1 MAYISKYREKWRAQV
16 QKAGVRE
23 SAVFDTKREAQAWA
37 IRKES
42 ELGATKG
49 ARGQTFAAAV
59 AHYLETVSTE
69 KRDAVDW
76 ERRRF
81 EDMAL
86 FFGEE
91 TPLSKVDSAMVGKW
105 RDWRLTGD
113 AKLKRRAVT
122 GSTVQREANLL
133 RHLFTLAKDEWRW
146 IQDHPFRGVRLPEE
160 NEPRTQIW
168 RWQQIKRILRAGQ
181 ASGGKIGE
189 TTAAFHIA
197 LRSAM
202 RLSEALAAPA
212 VYDPKRRVV
221 SFSKTKTTG
230 KAIRP
235 VPPKAGRLL
244 ERPPFKVGPNEASTL
259 FSKLCNQQMIGD
271 LTFHDSRG
279 TAMTLLA
286 RKVDVMTLARISGN
300 KDINLLFNTYYRESA
315 EEISARL

>member
-1 MAYISKYREKWRAQV
+1 MAYISKYREKWRAQI
-16 QKAGVRE
+16 QKMGVRE

-37 IRKES
+37 LRKES

-49 ARGQTFAAAV
+49 SRGRTFGAAV
-59 AHYLETVSTE
+59 AHYLETVSTD

-81 EDMAL
+81 DDMTV

-91 TPLSKVDSAMVGKW
+91 TLLIKIDSAIVGKW
-105 RDWRLTGD
+105 RDWRIKGD
-113 AKLKRRAVT
+113 KERRPVS

-133 RHLFTLAKDEWRW
+133 RHLFTLARDEWHW
-146 IQDHPFRGVRLPEE
+146 IQAHPFQGVRLPAE
-160 NEPRTQIW
+160 NEPRKTVW

-181 ASGGKIGE
+181 RSGGKIGE
-189 TTAAFHIA
+189 VTAAFHIA

-202 RLSEALAAPA
+202 RLSEALAAPG
-212 VYDPKRRVV
+212 VYDARRRVV
-221 SFSKTKTTG
+221 AFVTTKTGG
-230 KAIRP
+230 KSERP

-244 ERPPFKVGPNEASTL
+244 ARAPFRVDPNEASVL
-259 FSKLCNQQMIGD
+259 FSKLCKQQMVKG
-271 LTFHDSRG
+271 LTFHDARA

-315 EEISARL
+315 AEIANRL

>member
-49 ARGQTFAAAV
+49 ARGQTFGAAV
-59 AHYLETVSTE
+59 THYLETVSTG

-81 EDMAL
+81 EAMTAY
-86 FFGEE
+86 FGDE
-91 TPLSKVDSAMVGKW
+91 TLLAKIDSALIGKW

-113 AKLKRRAVT
+113 KKTGRKAVS

-146 IQDHPFRGVRLPEE
+146 ISDHPFRGVRLPAE
-160 NEPRTQIW
+160 NDARDQVW

-181 ASGGKIGE
+181 RSGGKIGE
-189 TTAAFHIA
+189 VTAAFHIA

-202 RLSEALAAPA
+202 RLSEALAAPGG
-212 VYDPKRRVV
+212 YDAKRRVV
-221 SFSKTKTTG
+221 VLEQTKTSGRTE
-230 KAIRP
+230 RP
-235 VPPKAGRLL
+235 MPPKACRLL
-244 ERPPFKVGPNEASTL
+244 AREPFKVGPNEASVL
-259 FSKLCNQQMIGD
+259 FSKLCRQQMVKGV
-271 LTFHDSRG
+271 TFHDARA

-315 EEISARL
+315 EEIARRL

>member
-16 QKAGVRE
+16 QKMGVRE

-37 IRKES
+37 LSKES

-49 ARGQTFAAAV
+49 SRGRTFGAAV
-59 AHYLETVSTE
+59 AHYLATVSTD

-81 EDMAL
+81 DDMAV

-91 TPLSKVDSAMVGKW
+91 TLLIKIDSAIVGKW
-105 RDWRLTGD
+105 RDWRIKGD
-113 AKLKRRAVT
+113 KAAERRPVS

-133 RHLFTLAKDEWRW
+133 RHLFTLARDEWHW
-146 IQDHPFRGVRLPEE
+146 IQAHPFQGVRLPSE
-160 NEPRTQIW
+160 NEPRKTVW

-181 ASGGKIGE
+181 RSGGKIGE
-189 TTAAFHIA
+189 VTAAFHIA

-202 RLSEALAAPA
+202 RLSEALAAPG
-212 VYDPKRRVV
+212 VYDARRRVV
-221 SFSKTKTTG
+221 ALETTKTG
-230 KAIRP
+230 GRQERP

-244 ERPPFKVGPNEASTL
+244 ARAPFRVDPNEASVL
-259 FSKLCNQQMIGD
+259 FSKLCKQQMVKG
-271 LTFHDSRG
+271 LTFHDARA

-315 EEISARL
+315 EEIAGRL